1 MSGRDPIKKKEYNE
15 RYYSKNKDK
24 IKKRLKEWYLENK
37 EKRKERYKENSR
49 MNYYKDRKK

>member
-24 IKKRLKEWYLENK
+24 IKKDLRNGI
-37 EKRKERYKENSR
+37 
-49 MNYYKDRKK
+49 

>member
-1 MSGRDPIKKKEYNE
+1 MSSRDPIKKKEYNE

-37 EKRKERYKENSR
+37 KKEKNVT
-49 MNYYKDRKK
+49 KKTQK